1 MKSRWIRTTLTLLTL
16 CSLNFA
22 GCNSAK
28 PPKVVTVERA
38 ITAKG
43 CTRAFMEEHRDV
55 MIENIR
61 LKADLKACH
70 AR

>member
-1 MKSRWIRTTLTLLTL
+1 MKSRWIKTILTLWIL

-22 GCNSAK
+22 GCSK
-28 PPKVVTVERA
+28 PKVVTVERA

-43 CTRAFMEEHRDV
+43 CPAPILREHKDLLV
-55 MIENIR
+55 ENIR

-70 AR
+70 ANP